1 MSWINTTEAE
11 LKIIQTDLKEIENPT
26 LKNHKDLQTV
36 NQFIEHTKLVNK
48 KDLANVGF
56 SLILEQGHV
65 TGLWTIE

>member
-26 LKNHKDLQTV
+26 LKNLHDLHTV
-36 NQFIEHTKLVNK
+36 DQFIENTKSVDK
-48 KDLANVGF
+48 KDDPKVGF

>member
-26 LKNHKDLQTV
+26 LKNQQDLHTV
-36 NQFIEHTKLVNK
+36 DQFIENTKSVDK
-48 KDLANVGF
+48 KDDPKVGF